1 MLFTLAI
8 LILNKTNKSRY
19 IRIDKR
25 LDSIVI
31 VYRSEDPLKNVLTF
45 NQLFKT
51 LVTPQRLRI
60 RFLLFGRLC
69 VVQLLL

>member
-1 MLFTLAI
+1 MLFTLAL

-19 IRIDKR
+19 IRVDKR

>member
-8 LILNKTNKSRY
+8 LILNKMNKSRY